1 MNFLRWIFN
10 FESRHYMDAVRY
22 ERYGKLSRILVMI
35 FAPII
40 LAFGIGCIYF
50 VATQDLNPILRVFA
64 LIVALLVA
72 CACVEFC
79 FVYSIFG
86 FRSFVSGSL
95 EKILNK
101 RRDKRNKE
109 KEQPIIVSQNE
120 NLSQSE
126 SLSQNY
132 GASSET
138 IVVNDENNQGSQT
151 DTATI
156 KGQETTNEKVA
167 SESQGLEKT
176 EQEKKGVSK
185 WLDLA
190 VGIYCLV
197 FALAGIAGA
206 FVVFFMGIEGTI

>member
-22 ERYGKLSRILVMI
+22 EKHGKLSRILVMI

-40 LAFGIGCIYF
+40 MAFGIGCIYF
-50 VATQDLNPILRVFA
+50 VATQDFNPILRVFA

-109 KEQPIIVSQNE
+109 KEQPIIASQNE

-126 SLSQNY
+126 SLSQNTQNY
-132 GASSET
+132 SAGNET
-138 IVVNDENNQGSQT
+138 TLNVKNQGEQVGLAGSQV
-151 DTATI
+151 
-156 KGQETTNEKVA
+156 ENLTTGSQDIEKN
-167 SESQGLEKT
+167 KT
-176 EQEKKGVSK
+176 KKKGVSK

-197 FALAGIAGA
+197 FALAGIAVA
-206 FVVFFMGIEGTI
+206 FVVFFMGLEGTI

>member
-22 ERYGKLSRILVMI
+22 EKYGKLSRILVMI

-40 LAFGIGCIYF
+40 VAFGVGCIYF
-50 VATQDLNPILRVFA
+50 VATQDFDPILRVFA

-72 CACVEFC
+72 CACVESC

-101 RRDKRNKE
+101 RRDKKNKE
-109 KEQPIIVSQNE
+109 KAQLIIDSQNE

-126 SLSQNY
+126 SLSQNTKNY
-132 GASSET
+132 SAENET
-138 IVVNDENNQGSQT
+138 TLDVKNQGEQAGLVESKIETLTTKSQ
-151 DTATI
+151 D
-156 KGQETTNEKVA
+156 
-167 SESQGLEKT
+167 LEKT
-176 EQEKKGVSK
+176 ETKKKGVSK

-197 FALAGIAGA
+197 FTLAGIVGA
-206 FVVFFMGIEGTI
+206 FAVFFMGFEGTI

>member
-1 MNFLRWIFN
+1 MNFLKWIFN

-22 ERYGKLSRILVMI
+22 EKHGKLSRILVMI
-35 FAPII
+35 FVPII
-40 LAFGIGCIYF
+40 MAFGIGCVYF
-50 VATQDLNPILRVFA
+50 VATQDFNPILQVFA

-86 FRSFVSGSL
+86 FRSFVWGSL

-101 RRDKRNKE
+101 RRDKKNKE
-109 KEQPIIVSQNE
+109 KVQPIIGSQNE

-126 SLSQNY
+126 SLSQNTQNY
-132 GASSET
+132 SAGNET
-138 IVVNDENNQGSQT
+138 TLDVKNQGKQVGLVESQT
-151 DTATI
+151 
-156 KGQETTNEKVA
+156 ETLTT
-167 SESQGLEKT
+167 ESQDLEKNKT
-176 EQEKKGVSK
+176 KKKGVSK

-206 FVVFFMGIEGTI
+206 FVVFFMGIKGTI